1 MGGRIIG
8 VPDRDH
14 ASVDVCGQSVDRIE
28 DQLRYAASLVDDH
41 QHVARMPW
49 KARRAVVGR
58 LAAIGDELV
67 ADVQH
72 NPQAPDGAD
81 AFIGFVTGF
90 AGQFP
95 ELSIEIKRAVGEG
108 DIVVTHGLIK
118 TPTEDPGTVAADF
131 FRLENG
137 KIVEHWDVLQPF
149 PETTANDHPMF

>member
-14 ASVDVCGQSVDRIE
+14 ASGQSVDRIE

-49 KARRAVVGR
+49 KARAVVGR
-58 LAAIGDELV
+58 LAAIGEELV

-81 AFIGFVTGF
+81 AFIGF
-90 AGQFP
+90 
-95 ELSIEIKRAVGEG
+95 L
-108 DIVVTHGLIK
+108 
-118 TPTEDPGTVAADF
+118 PGSSP
-131 FRLENG
+131 R
-137 KIVEHWDVLQPF
+137 
-149 PETTANDHPMF
+149 